1 METDQRAKF
10 NTAGFTRPPQRC
22 LAKATKAQ
30 RITILL
36 DKEFLKFQTQTT
48 THTLYIPNCH
58 DLSICPAT
66 DMAKALSEGMFLKDL
81 LLRNLSGI
89 NL

>member
-1 METDQRAKF
+1 M
-10 NTAGFTRPPQRC
+10 
-22 LAKATKAQ
+22 
-30 RITILL
+30 L

-48 THTLYIPNCH
+48 THPLYTPNCQ
-58 DLSICPAT
+58 DLPICPTT
-66 DMAKALSEGMFLKDL
+66 DMAEALSEGMFLKDL